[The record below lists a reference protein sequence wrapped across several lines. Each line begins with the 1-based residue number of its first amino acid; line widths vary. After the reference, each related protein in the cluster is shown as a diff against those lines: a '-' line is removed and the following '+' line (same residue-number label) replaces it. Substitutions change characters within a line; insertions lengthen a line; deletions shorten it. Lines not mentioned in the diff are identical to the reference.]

1 MNSQLSTQVDHH
13 TESTHSY
20 AKHTEESLASYI
32 ELISHQRWL
41 IVCVGLLV
49 SLCGVLYAYLA
60 TPQYESNLLVHVEE
74 KGQREP
80 KNILGEAGSMIDYKT
95 PSAAEIELLRS
106 RQVIA
111 RAVDRLKLYIEV
123 KPKRLP
129 IIGKVFSTLGAVYY
143 FPALQSMGGY
153 AWGKEAISVR
163 EFSVPPSFEN
173 RLFRIQAL
181 EQGSFQLT
189 ESQSSLKKQGQ
200 VGQSLTIN
208 LPEGEITLLVEDI
221 YAAPGVEFDLARSSR
236 LAIIESVQ
244 TSLTVNELGKSS
256 GMISATLK
264 GNEADQIYRLLTE
277 IGNEYMTQN
286 SSRRTEEADKSLAY
300 LNRRLP
306 ELRQQLEQAETRYNQ
321 FRNANGTVDIGE
333 EGRLSL
339 QRSAAARTRRI
350 ELEQKR
356 SELLTRFTTHHP
368 SVIAVDEQLSE
379 VNRELREASTHLKS
393 LPLLEQEMVRLAR
406 DVKVNNELYSALLA
420 SSQQLQLISIG
431 KTSNVHMVD
440 APERAER
447 PVTPR
452 CELESVCSGTENRSR
467 AALWANAKMMT
478 ISRTRTAY
486 SVSDEYSWVMS
497 RMFRVALFN

>member
-13 TESTHSY
+13 SESSHSY
-20 AKHTEESLASYI
+20 AKHTEENLASYL

-41 IVCVGLLV
+41 IICIALLV

-129 IIGKVFSTLGAVYY
+129 FVGKVFSTLGAVNY
-143 FPALQSMGGY
+143 FPALQSVGGY
-153 AWGKEAISVR
+153 AWGKEAISVSA
-163 EFSVPPSFEN
+163 FSVPTSFEN
-173 RLFRIQAL
+173 RLFKIRAL
-181 EQGSFQLT
+181 EQGSFLLM
-189 ESQSSLKKQGQ
+189 ESQSRLKKQGQ
-200 VGQSLTIN
+200 VGQSLSISS
-208 LPEGEITLLVEDI
+208 PDGEISLMVEDI
-221 YAAPGVEFDLARSSR
+221 YAAPGVEFELARSSR

-264 GNEADQIYRLLTE
+264 GTKADQVYRLLTE
-277 IGNEYMTQN
+277 IGHEYMTQN

-306 ELRQQLEQAETRYNQ
+306 ELRQQ
-321 FRNANGTVDIGE
+321 
-333 EGRLSL
+333 
-339 QRSAAARTRRI
+339 
-350 ELEQKR
+350 
-356 SELLTRFTTHHP
+356 
-368 SVIAVDEQLSE
+368 
-379 VNRELREASTHLKS
+379 
-393 LPLLEQEMVRLAR
+393 
-406 DVKVNNELYSALLA
+406 
-420 SSQQLQLISIG
+420 
-431 KTSNVHMVD
+431 
-440 APERAER
+440 
-447 PVTPR
+447 
-452 CELESVCSGTENRSR
+452 
-467 AALWANAKMMT
+467 
-478 ISRTRTAY
+478 
-486 SVSDEYSWVMS
+486 
-497 RMFRVALFN
+497 